1 MFRSIKYEKLD
12 ESDSDSE
19 GTKNWKKEVESK
31 FQILNEK
38 EKIEKEQNE
47 QKELAKQMDIA
58 REKQR
63 KANKK

>member
-1 MFRSIKYEKLD
+1 MFRSIKFEKLD

-19 GTKNWKKEVESK
+19 GTKNWKKEIESK

-63 KANKK
+63 RANKK

>member
-12 ESDSDSE
+12 ESNSDSE

-63 KANKK
+63 QTNKK

>member
-1 MFRSIKYEKLD
+1 MFRSIKFEKLD
-12 ESDSDSE
+12 ESDTDSE
-19 GTKNWKKEVESK
+19 ETKNWKKEVESK

-63 KANKK
+63 QTNKK

>member
-1 MFRSIKYEKLD
+1 MFRSIKFEKLD
-12 ESDSDSE
+12 ESDTDSE
-19 GTKNWKKEVESK
+19 GTKNWKREVESK

-63 KANKK
+63 RANKK

>member
-1 MFRSIKYEKLD
+1 MFRSIKFEKLD
-12 ESDSDSE
+12 ESDTDSE

-63 KANKK
+63 QTNKK

>member
-1 MFRSIKYEKLD
+1 MFRSIKFEKLD

-19 GTKNWKKEVESK
+19 GTKNWKREVESK

-63 KANKK
+63 QTNKK

>member
-1 MFRSIKYEKLD
+1 MFRSIKFEKLD

>member
-1 MFRSIKYEKLD
+1 MFRSIKFEKLV

-63 KANKK
+63 QTNKK

>member
-1 MFRSIKYEKLD
+1 MFRSIKFEKLD

-47 QKELAKQMDIA
+47 QKQLAKQMDIA

-63 KANKK
+63 QTNKK

>member
-1 MFRSIKYEKLD
+1 MFRSIKFEKLD

-19 GTKNWKKEVESK
+19 GTKNWKKEIESK

-63 KANKK
+63 QTNKK

>member
-12 ESDSDSE
+12 ESNSDSE
-19 GTKNWKKEVESK
+19 ETNNWKKEVESK

-63 KANKK
+63 QTNKK

>member
-1 MFRSIKYEKLD
+1 MFRSIKFEKLD

-63 KANKK
+63 RANKK

>member
-1 MFRSIKYEKLD
+1 MFRSIKFEKLD

-31 FQILNEK
+31 FQILNKK

-63 KANKK
+63 QANKK

>member
-1 MFRSIKYEKLD
+1 MFRSIKFEKLD

-31 FQILNEK
+31 FQILDEK

-63 KANKK
+63 QANKK

>member
-1 MFRSIKYEKLD
+1 MFRSIKFEKLD

-63 KANKK
+63 QANKK

>member
-1 MFRSIKYEKLD
+1 MFRSIKFEKLD

-47 QKELAKQMDIA
+47 QKELAKHMDIA

-63 KANKK
+63 QTNKK

>member
-1 MFRSIKYEKLD
+1 MFRSIKFEKLD

-63 KANKK
+63 QTNKK

>member
-1 MFRSIKYEKLD
+1 MFRSIKFEKLD
-12 ESDSDSE
+12 ESDTDSE
-19 GTKNWKKEVESK
+19 GTKNWKREVESK

-63 KANKK
+63 QTNKK

>member
-1 MFRSIKYEKLD
+1 MFRSIKFEKLD
-12 ESDSDSE
+12 ESDTDSE

-63 KANKK
+63 RANKK

>member
-1 MFRSIKYEKLD
+1 MFRSIKFEKLD

-63 KANKK
+63 QTNKT